1 MCRRR
6 TGRKTLAITDTSLE
20 RAPATARLIGVI
32 GLTLALGYLVV
43 LGDALLSGHWLFDAH
58 GQPIANDFVDVF
70 AAGRLALGGH
80 AASAYDWGLHRAAE
94 VRALGHDF
102 GNYYG
107 WHYPPTYF
115 FVAAALAA
123 LPFTI
128 AAVTWLAVTLPLY
141 VVTVRAIVG
150 TRAGILLA
158 LGFPAVVWNTIAGQ
172 NGFLTAALIG
182 GTLSLMERYPIAAGV
197 CLGLLGCKPQFGLL
211 FPIAL
216 VAGARWR
223 VIAAAAAT
231 MIATIALSWLVFG
244 AASWQAFFA
253 WMPTTS
259 HVVLGEGGAGWNRL
273 QSLFGFVRSHGGG
286 ETLAWTV
293 QIGFALALA
302 VALAWLWR
310 SKRPFALKAA
320 ALASAALL
328 ATPYVY
334 TYDLVALAVPVA
346 FLVRLG
352 LAGGFM
358 PGEGL
363 GLAAAAFLLLIF
375 PYADTQVGLGAG
387 LIVALLIARR
397 IWWAPAFKGSARL
410 SA

>member
-1 MCRRR
+1 V
-6 TGRKTLAITDTSLE
+6 AITETSAQQ
-20 RAPATARLIGVI
+20 APAPERLIGVI

-43 LGDALLSGHWLFDAH
+43 LGGALASGHWLFDAY

-70 AAGRLALGGH
+70 AAGRLALDGH
-80 AASAYDWGLHRAAE
+80 AASAYDWSLHRAAE
-94 VRALGHDF
+94 VRAIGHDF

-115 FVAAALAA
+115 FVAVPLALLPFSVAAVMWLAA
-123 LPFTI
+123 
-128 AAVTWLAVTLPLY
+128 TLPLY

-150 TRAGILLA
+150 ARAGILLA
-158 LGFPAVVWNTIAGQ
+158 LGFPALLWNTIAGQ

-197 CLGLLGCKPQFGLL
+197 GLGLLGCKPQFGLL

-231 MIATIALSWLVFG
+231 MMITITLSWLAFG
-244 AASWQAFFA
+244 TASWQAFFA

-259 HVVLGEGGAGWNRL
+259 HIVLGEGGAGWNRL
-273 QSLFGFVRSHGGG
+273 QSVFGLIRSHGGG
-286 ETLAWTV
+286 ETLAMSA
-293 QIGFALALA
+293 QIGFVLALA
-302 VALAWLWR
+302 VALVWLWR
-310 SKRPFALKAA
+310 SERPFALKAA
-320 ALASAALL
+320 ALATAALL
-328 ATPYVY
+328 ATPYAC
-334 TYDLVALAVPVA
+334 TYDLVALAIPVA

-352 LAGGFM
+352 LINGFL
-358 PGEGL
+358 PGEGT
-363 GLAAAAFLLLIF
+363 GLAAGAFLLLVF
-375 PYADTQVGLGAG
+375 PYAATQVGLGAG

-397 IWWAPAFKGSARL
+397 AWAMPTDGALKGSAML
-410 SA
+410 GA

>member
-1 MCRRR
+1 MPPEGPPKPV
-6 TGRKTLAITDTSLE
+6 TIADTSPTQ
-20 RAPATARLIGVI
+20 APAPERLIGVI
-32 GLTLALGYLVV
+32 GLTLALGYLIL
-43 LGDALLSGHWLFDAH
+43 LGSALASGHWLFDPQ

-80 AASAYDWGLHRAAE
+80 AAAAYDWTLHRAAE
-94 VRALGHDF
+94 VAALGHEF

-115 FVAAALAA
+115 FVALPLALLRFTVAAVVWLAA
-123 LPFTI
+123 
-128 AAVTWLAVTLPLY
+128 TLPLY

-158 LGFPAVVWNTIAGQ
+158 LGFPAVMWNTIAGQ

-182 GTLSLMERYPIAAGV
+182 GTLSLTERYPAAAGI

-216 VAGARWR
+216 IAGARWR

-231 MIATIALSWLVFG
+231 IVVTAALSGFVFG
-244 AASWQAFFA
+244 TASWQAFFA

-273 QSLFGFVRSHGGG
+273 QSLFGFVRSHGGD
-286 ETLAWTV
+286 ETLAWAV
-293 QIGFALALA
+293 QIGVALMLA
-302 VALAWLWR
+302 AALAWLWR

-320 ALASAALL
+320 ALACAALL

-334 TYDLVALAVPVA
+334 TYDLVALAVPMA

-352 LAGGFM
+352 LADGFL

-397 IWWAPAFKGSARL
+397 IWWAPALRVPQG
-410 SA
+410 

>member
-1 MCRRR
+1 M
-6 TGRKTLAITDTSLE
+6 GPKTVAITDISAQQ
-20 RAPATARLIGVI
+20 APSPERLIGVI

-94 VRALGHDF
+94 KLALGHEF
-102 GNYYG
+102 SNYYG

-115 FVAAALAA
+115 FVAAALAT
-123 LPFTI
+123 LPYTI
-128 AAVTWLAVTLPLY
+128 AAVAWLAVTLPLY

-150 TRAGILLA
+150 ARAGILLA
-158 LGFPAVVWNTIAGQ
+158 LGFPAVLWNTTAGQ

-182 GTLSLMERYPIAAGV
+182 GTLSLMERYPISAGV
-197 CLGLLGCKPQFGLL
+197 CLGLLGYKPQFGLL

-223 VIAAAAAT
+223 VIAAAAVT
-231 MIATIALSWLVFG
+231 MIVTIALSWLAFG
-244 AASWQAFFA
+244 AASWQAFFV

-273 QSLFGFVRSHGGG
+273 QSLFGFIRSHGGG
-286 ETLAWTV
+286 ETLAV
-293 QIGFALALA
+293 SMQIGFALALA
-302 VALAWLWR
+302 VVLAWLWR
-310 SKRPFALKAA
+310 SERPFALKAA
-320 ALASAALL
+320 ALATAALL

-334 TYDLVALAVPVA
+334 TYDLVALAIPVA

-352 LAGGFM
+352 LADGFL
-358 PGEGL
+358 PGEGI
-363 GLAAAAFLLLIF
+363 GLAASAFLLLIF
-375 PYADTQVGLGAG
+375 PYADSQVGLGAG

-397 IWWAPAFKGSARL
+397 GWAWPADGAFKGSARL